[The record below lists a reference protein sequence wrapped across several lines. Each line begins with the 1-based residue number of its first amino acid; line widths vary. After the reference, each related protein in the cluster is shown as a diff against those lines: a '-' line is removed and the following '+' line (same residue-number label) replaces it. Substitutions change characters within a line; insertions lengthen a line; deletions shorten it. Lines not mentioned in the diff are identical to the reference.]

1 MTERYWPDATE
12 FATRKRKVK
21 EEPDYFA
28 AYEPEVIV
36 NYPLDAYDDQVK
48 KLMMFGYF
56 EIGYF

>member
-1 MTERYWPDATE
+1 LTERYWPDATE

-48 KLMMFGYF
+48 SLDYLVS
-56 EIGYF
+56 YN